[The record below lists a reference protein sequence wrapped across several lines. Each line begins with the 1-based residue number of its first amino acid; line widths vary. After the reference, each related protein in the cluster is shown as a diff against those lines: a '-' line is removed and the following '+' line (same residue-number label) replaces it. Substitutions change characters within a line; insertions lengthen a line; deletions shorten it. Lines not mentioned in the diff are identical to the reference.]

1 MKTNVEGESSQPRR
15 LVNPNSPRSILS
27 PIPKDHSA
35 RGGIKSLAIDWLF
48 IVRIERWPR
57 IKAGGGCSCERAS
70 ERASRP
76 TDDLCPQTYLAALFT
91 GQEAVCP
98 EHSPPFLRYNC
109 RFCASTQPG
118 RSFFAADLSVPP
130 SHKKLTRP
138 RSWLP
143 LAHPV
148 RLHLGPPR
156 HRVLLLSLS
165 LYISSCL
172 FLPALYRDILLLQLT
187 SSVHGS
193 LSFYG
198 SSTRGRVHPI
208 FSTFLFSPLA
218 LSLSLSLSFSLSFSK
233 EIFLPLSLGRFDR
246 PNLLR

>member
-148 RLHLGPPR
+148 RLHLGSPR

-165 LYISSCL
+165 FYILLSLLASTLSRHPPSSTNLFLPCTALSAFTVVPPEDVSIRFFPRFFFLLSLCL
-172 FLPALYRDILLLQLT
+172 FL
-187 SSVHGS
+187 S
-193 LSFYG
+193 LSR
-198 SSTRGRVHPI
+198 SL
-208 FSTFLFSPLA
+208 FLFQRR
-218 LSLSLSLSFSLSFSK
+218 SFYPFHSGDS
-233 EIFLPLSLGRFDR
+233 IDR
-246 PNLLR
+246 IY

>member
-1 MKTNVEGESSQPRR
+1 MV
-15 LVNPNSPRSILS
+15 
-27 PIPKDHSA
+27 A
-35 RGGIKSLAIDWLF
+35 RA
-48 IVRIERWPR
+48 R
-57 IKAGGGCSCERAS
+57 ERAS
-70 ERASRP
+70 ERAGRP
-76 TDDLCPQTYLAALFT
+76 TIYAPRLIWQHCLRARKQFVPNTRLLFCDIIADSARPRSQ
-91 GQEAVCP
+91 GG
-98 EHSPPFLRYNC
+98 PFLRRIFLSHRAIRN
-109 RFCASTQPG
+109 SPG
-118 RSFFAADLSVPP
+118 RD
-130 SHKKLTRP
+130 R
-138 RSWLP
+138 
-143 LAHPV
+143 
-148 RLHLGPPR
+148 G
-156 HRVLLLSLS
+156 SLS
-165 LYISSCL
+165 PTPFASILALRATAFCFSPSPSISTCL